1 MNSQTPSSANPHS
14 NTRIA
19 IVGGGVVGLSLALA
33 LHQKGIACQVY
44 EAVPQVKELGVGI
57 TLLPHAMRELAAL
70 GLQPQLE
77 AVGIENAE
85 SVFFNRYGQYIYRE
99 PRGRH
104 AGYAQPELGLHRGKL
119 HRILYEAALERLG
132 PAALHTDHRCTGV
145 EQTDGGAILHFE
157 SSTTH
162 ARLPS
167 VPCDIVLACDGVNS
181 AVRRQFYPFEQMAFA
196 GINTWR
202 GVTVHK
208 PILSGKSYM
217 RIGSI
222 ETGKMVIYPIVDNV
236 DGKGNQL
243 INWVA
248 EIRREG
254 ATKNDWNKTG
264 RAQDFVDIFKD
275 WRYDWLDVPALIN
288 GAEQILEYPMVDKDP
303 VNRWTFGRVTLL
315 GDAAHP
321 MYPRGSNGAAQ
332 GLVDVRTLVDQL
344 LAHSDPLAALLAYE
358 SLRVEPTAQVVR
370 SNRSVPPDLINI
382 KVDELSGGKPFGHID
397 DLISQDALRAI
408 SDNYKQ
414 IAGFTLTALKAP

>member
-1 MNSQTPSSANPHS
+1 MNPITVSPSSFHRGS
-14 NTRIA
+14 RIA

-57 TLLPHAMRELAAL
+57 TLLPHAMRELASL
-70 GLQPQLE
+70 GLQDQLE

-104 AGYAQPELGLHRGKL
+104 AGYAQPEIGLHRGKL

-145 EQTDGGAILHFE
+145 EQSEGSALLHFE
-157 SSTTH
+157 TSTGH
-162 ARLPS
+162 VRLPS

-181 AVRRQFYPFEQMAFA
+181 AIRRQFYPFEEMAFA

-208 PILSGKSYM
+208 PILTGKSYM

-254 ATKNDWNKTG
+254 AIKNDWNKTG
-264 RAQDFVDIFKD
+264 NAQDFVDIFKD

-332 GLVDVRTLVDQL
+332 GLIDMRTLVDQL
-344 LAHSDPLAALLAYE
+344 LGNPDPLAALQAYE
-358 SLRVEPTAQVVR
+358 SLRVEPAAQVVR

-382 KVDELSGGKPFGHID
+382 KVDELSGGKPFRHID
-397 DLISQDALRAI
+397 DLISQDDLRAI

-414 IAGFTLTALKAP
+414 IAGFAVSSMNRG